1 MSNIEDI
8 TIEVRSD
15 KNVALV
21 IDDEIM
27 NAFIMRQQVEALGL
41 GCDSTINSTLALILV
56 KERVD
61 KAILGKALPYTLLLI
76 DYSMPNIDG
85 IELVKAARQIYAQN
99 GLPQPL
105 YCCCTAYASEQH
117 R

>member
-27 NAFIMRQQVEALGL
+27 NAYIMRQQVEALGL
-41 GCDSTINSTLALILV
+41 GCDSTINSSLALILV
-56 KERVD
+56 RERIE
-61 KAILGKALPYTLLLI
+61 KFILRKVHPYTLFLI

-85 IELVKAARQIYAQN
+85 IELVKAARHIYAQN
-99 GLPQPL
+99 GLP
-105 YCCCTAYASEQH
+105 
-117 R
+117 